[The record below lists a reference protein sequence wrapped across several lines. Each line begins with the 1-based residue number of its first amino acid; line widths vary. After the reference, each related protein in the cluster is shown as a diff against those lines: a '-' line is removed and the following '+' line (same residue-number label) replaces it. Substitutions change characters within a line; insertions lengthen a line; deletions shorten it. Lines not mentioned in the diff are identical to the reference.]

1 MNETY
6 VTMIGNAV
14 EDPVRRTTQSGTPFV
29 TFRMASTVRRRRPDG
44 EYEDAGTSF
53 VSVMAFRQ
61 LARNI
66 ADSVSKGQPLVVNGR
81 LRVNRWRTEERSGVS
96 VEIDA
101 NSVGH
106 DLSRGVSKF
115 TKVLPLRRDHGSN
128 PARVPGEDRWP
139 GAGPDRD
146 AVGDAVARG
155 EAPYDPDAPEP
166 TYEPELT
173 QGSEPTGA
181 SESTYGPERTYG
193 PEPADAS
200 GSTYGPERRDGS
212 ERAGYPDLSGCR
224 VLPDVSDLVEDEG
237 EDSDELDDGPLDL
250 GGAGGLTA
258 RLTG

>member
-6 VTMIGNAV
+6 VTMMGNAV

-61 LARNI
+61 LARNVS
-66 ADSVSKGQPLVVNGR
+66 DSVSKGQPLVVNGR
-81 LRVNRWRTEERSGVS
+81 LRVNQWRTEERSGVS

-101 NSVGH
+101 TSVGH

-128 PARVPGEDRWP
+128 PARVPGEDRWA
-139 GAGPDRD
+139 GTGPDRH
-146 AVGDAVARG
+146 AVGDAVARD
-155 EAPYDPDAPEP
+155 EAPYDPDRPEP

-173 QGSEPTGA
+173 DALEAADGLEPTGGYQP
-181 SESTYGPERTYG
+181 T
-193 PEPADAS
+193 
-200 GSTYGPERRDGS
+200 DGS
-212 ERAGYPDLSGCR
+212 ERAGYPDLSGCP
-224 VLPDVSDLVEDEG
+224 VLPDASDLVEG
-237 EDSDELDDGPLDL
+237 EDRDDLDDGPLDL

>member
-6 VTMIGNAV
+6 VTMMGNAV
-14 EDPVRRTTQSGTPFV
+14 EDPVRRTTRSGTPFV

-61 LARNI
+61 LARNVS
-66 ADSVSKGQPLVVNGR
+66 DSVSKGQPLVVNGR
-81 LRVNRWRTEERSGVS
+81 LRVNQWRTEERSGVS

-101 NSVGH
+101 TSVGH

-128 PARVPGEDRWP
+128 PARVPGEDRWA
-139 GAGPDRD
+139 GTGPDRH
-146 AVGDAVARG
+146 AVGDAVARD
-155 EAPYDPDAPEP
+155 EAPYDPDRPEP
-166 TYEPELT
+166 E
-173 QGSEPTGA
+173 
-181 SESTYGPERTYG
+181 
-193 PEPADAS
+193 DAS
-200 GSTYGPERRDGS
+200 GSTYGDEPTGGS
-212 ERAGYPDLSGCR
+212 ERAGYPDLSGCP
-224 VLPDVSDLVEDEG
+224 VLPDTSDLADALELVDALELADAAVRAEDVEPPV
-237 EDSDELDDGPLDL
+237 ELDDGPLDL